1 MFLSSSATLFVVA
14 LLVTLRGRCD
24 YIFSLQ
30 LKYFVLVYQFFLLL
44 SWEKSWKFLV
54 KKTHFS
60 GFNGMTLNRYIY
72 CFYMLLKTAWR
83 KISKKL
89 LEDPHVCKTCFHL
102 SLSLKILRAFG
113 AIPKLVHHLTRF
125 WSLKSLQPLLRH
137 QTLVESRFWK
147 GVDPMKILLMTA
159 WTPLMNIP
167 WDPVGVKNLMIPQC
181 LKICW
186 NWIYIKV

>member
-1 MFLSSSATLFVVA
+1 M
-14 LLVTLRGRCD
+14 
-24 YIFSLQ
+24 Q

-60 GFNGMTLNRYIY
+60 GFNGMTLNMYIY

-102 SLSLKILRAFG
+102 SLSLKILQAFG

-125 WSLKSLQPLLRH
+125 WSAKKPA
-137 QTLVESRFWK
+137 TLVESRFWK
-147 GVDPMKILLMTA
+147 GVDPLMTA
-159 WTPLMNIP
+159 RTPLMNIS
-167 WDPVGVKNLMIPQC
+167 WDPVEVKNLIIPQC